1 MENALNN
8 LQNRNNILK
17 SKLVHEQ
24 LKYNIYPFN
33 SFRREMSQLL
43 NEYYKHKSI
52 FKAASILGLNL
63 NMVMKWY
70 IQGQRGNIQF
80 KSFYLRINH
89 INNLGRADE
98 DVSSADEVGSSLD
111 EEVFQDY
118 VISRYGD
125 GWSYTCYV
133 DGEKVFLI
141 SGDLDNLK
149 SKVKSQN
156 LPLN

>member
-24 LKYNIYPFN
+24 LKYDNYSFN
-33 SFRREMSQLL
+33 SFQREMSQLL

-52 FKAASILGLNL
+52 FKAAYILDLDL

-70 IQGQRGNIQF
+70 IQGQRGNLQF

-89 INNLGRADE
+89 INNLRSADE
-98 DVSSADEVGSSLD
+98 EVSSADEVDSSLD
-111 EEVFQDY
+111 DEFCEDY